1 MADFEILGIVE
12 VQRGLEEAV
21 RRVWNDVAAALEKE
35 AQRVL
40 ELAQKRT
47 PVKTGALRDSGQVHP
62 AEITRDGIS
71 VTISFGTEAVM
82 YAIVVHESLH
92 VRHLNGEAKFL
103 EKTML
108 EQAPSV
114 MANIASMVRL

>member
-1 MADFEILGIVE
+1 
-12 VQRGLEEAV
+12 
-21 RRVWNDVAAALEKE
+21 
-35 AQRVL
+35 
-40 ELAQKRT
+40 
-47 PVKTGALRDSGQVHP
+47 
-62 AEITRDGIS
+62 
-71 VTISFGTEAVM
+71 M